1 MDNQNKKQSTNITF
15 TESKLYRLS
24 HAISGADIG
33 IWEFTPHTQ
42 ECYFS
47 PKLKKLIGLS
57 IDHTLTLNELR
68 ARTSPT
74 YQHHFNIFDSETLT
88 LGTQCNFDFKI
99 KIAETERWFELRSE
113 VFLNEENQCT
123 ITGSLTDRTQEK
135 EALTAL
141 NLAIEARDNALDAG
155 DIGNWQAELNSEN
168 EWVWSWDKRANK
180 MFALQP
186 EDIGNIDRWVQHLH
200 PDDKEPAIDA
210 IQHCLVTGELYNEQY
225 RSVLPDGEVIYV
237 HARAKIGRDD
247 QNRICRIDG
256 VCVNQ
261 TPFFN
266 IQAKLQEAN
275 DQAEARV
282 KARTLELQQAKERAE
297 QANQTKS
304 SFLSMM
310 SHELRTPMN
319 AILGSLDLLSL
330 SKQTPE
336 SRDLIETATTSAK
349 NLIFIL
355 NDILDINKIEAGKMQ
370 LEQRDFSITEVI
382 DNVVQIYYPLANGKR
397 IKLDVTEDPTIPK
410 YLEGDA
416 VKVRQIIFNLL
427 GNALKFTSTTT
438 EKQGEVQLNINIVEH
453 NSIIYKV
460 AFSIVDNGIGIEK
473 ETQKKLFTPFIQ
485 AQRSTTREYGGT
497 GLGLAICGNLAQ
509 LMGGEIAL
517 SSCPNEGSTFKVEL
531 PFWRSKQHTD
541 EPIYQLEDTKIA
553 LLNVDET
560 HNTQELIIQH
570 LESEGAR
577 IEVLESEKQLSSAKE
592 YDTLFILVS
601 SHQHFAQLKN
611 IQHKLSDNSHLLVA
625 TCRNAISTLRQ
636 ILPQT
641 AILPLHPMTRLQ
653 LINSIHKSM
662 DNELCLDLDE
672 LDELDEL
679 DLEQL
684 SIEEE
689 TTQALSDKAGIL
701 VVEDNP
707 LNQKLILKQLSTL
720 GYSCDLAHDGLD
732 GIEHWQNTDY
742 KLILTDC
749 HMPKLDGYDMTK
761 KIRELEKESG
771 KQATPIVA
779 VTGAAMTGDS
789 DHCLSTGMND
799 FVSKPLILKDLKK
812 VVEKWYLD
820 D

>member
-1 MDNQNKKQSTNITF
+1 MANQNKKQPTKIVF
-15 TESKLYRLS
+15 AESKLHRLS

-33 IWEFTPHTQ
+33 IWEFTPCTE

-47 PKLKKLIGLS
+47 PKLKELIGLS
-57 IDHTLTLNELR
+57 IDHPLTLNELR

-74 YQHHFNIFDSETLT
+74 YQHHFNIFHSDNLT
-88 LGTQCNFDFKI
+88 LGMQCNFDFKI

-113 VFLNEENQCT
+113 VFLNEDNHST

-141 NLAIEARDNALDAG
+141 KFAIEARDNALDAG
-155 DIGNWQAELNSEN
+155 DIGNWQAELNSDN
-168 EWVWSWDKRANK
+168 EWIWSWDSRANK

-186 EDIGNIDRWVQHLH
+186 EDIGNIERWAQQLH
-200 PDDKEPAIDA
+200 PDDKESAINA
-210 IQHCLVTGELYNEQY
+210 VQHSLTTGELYDEQY
-225 RSVLPDGEVIYV
+225 RSVPPHGGVIYV
-237 HARAKIGRDD
+237 HAKAKIGRDD

-266 IQAKLQEAN
+266 IQAELQEAN
-275 DQAEARV
+275 DKAEARV
-282 KARTLELQQAKERAE
+282 KTRTLELQQAKERAE

-319 AILGSLDLLSL
+319 AVLGSLDLLSL

-336 SRDLIETATTSAK
+336 SRELIETATTSAK

-382 DNVVQIYYPLANGKR
+382 DNVVQIYYPIANGKQ

-438 EKQGEVQLNINIVEH
+438 DKLGEVQLNINIVEH

-460 AFSIVDNGIGIEK
+460 AFSIIDNGIGIEK

-509 LMGGEIAL
+509 LMGGEIVL
-517 SSCPNEGSTFKVEL
+517 TSCPNEGATFKVEL

-541 EPIYQLEDTKIA
+541 EPIYQLEGTKIV
-553 LLNVDET
+553 LLNLDET
-560 HNTQELIIQH
+560 HNTQELIRQH
-570 LESEGAR
+570 LESEGALMK
-577 IEVLESEKQLSSAKE
+577 VLDSESQLASARE
-592 YDTLFILVS
+592 YDSLLVLVG

-611 IQHKLSDNSHLLVA
+611 IQHKLSESSHLIVA
-625 TCRNAISTLRQ
+625 TCRNEISTLRQ
-636 ILPQT
+636 ILPHT
-641 AILPLHPMTRLQ
+641 TILPLHPMTRLQ

-672 LDELDEL
+672 LD
-679 DLEQL
+679 LEQL
-684 SIEEE
+684 SIEE
-689 TTQALSDKAGIL
+689 TAQPISDKAGIL

-732 GIEHWQNTDY
+732 GIEHWKNADY

-771 KQATPIVA
+771 EKAIPIVA
-779 VTGAAMTGDS
+779 VTGAAMTGDA

-799 FVSKPLILKDLKK
+799 FVSKPIILKDLKE
-812 VVEKWYLD
+812 VVERWYVND
-820 D
+820 